1 MLEAQHGTQRIAIR
15 PYVSGDKN
23 RFGLANGV
31 DKFLVNDKTP
41 CKYSLFRQI
50 IITRP
55 DATGD
60 PALLNLEMPSP
71 MPDLNSNLNTADAFS
86 DTLSKASKADFMAQ
100 LNSTAGIEKLVHV
113 VARLRHP
120 TEGCPWDLKQT
131 HQSLKPY
138 MLEEAYE
145 AVEAIDESTASGNP
159 ANLREELGDVLLQVV
174 LHSQLAQDSGDFNF
188 TDVCNGI
195 ADKLVRR
202 HPHVFGEVE
211 ADSAEAVVKN
221 WEAIKK
227 QEKAEAGKEP
237 QTEKPSILKGISRNQ
252 PALSRALE
260 TSKKAVKVGFEWP
273 SLESLWECV
282 MSEYQEFRA
291 EFESEELEH
300 ETPAQR
306 FERLESEMGDIFFAS
321 VNLARHFKID
331 PEVALTKATAKFTQ
345 RFQMMETILAEQ
357 NPGGEPL
364 EDAMANLDFERWDD
378 LWRQAKARCEKA

>member
-1 MLEAQHGTQRIAIR
+1 
-15 PYVSGDKN
+15 
-23 RFGLANGV
+23 
-31 DKFLVNDKTP
+31 
-41 CKYSLFRQI
+41 
-50 IITRP
+50 
-55 DATGD
+55 
-60 PALLNLEMPSP
+60 
-71 MPDLNSNLNTADAFS
+71 MPDLNSNLNTV
-86 DTLSKASKADFMAQ
+86 DTSTKAEFMAH
-100 LNSTAGIEKLVHV
+100 LENTVGIDKLVQV

-145 AVEAIDESTASGNP
+145 AVEAIDEATVTQNP
-159 ANLREELGDVLLQVV
+159 ASLKEELGDVLLQVV

-202 HPHVFGEVE
+202 HPHVFGGVVAEN
-211 ADSAEAVVKN
+211 ADTVVQN
-221 WEAIKK
+221 WEAIKR
-227 QEKAEAGKEP
+227 QEKAQAGAAAQSE
-237 QTEKPSILKGISRNQ
+237 QASILKGISRSQ

-273 SLESLWECV
+273 NLESLWECV
-282 MSEYQEFRA
+282 MSEYQEFR
-291 EFESEELEH
+291 EEIEAPELDH
-300 ETPAQR
+300 ETPVQR

-331 PEVALTKATAKFTQ
+331 PEVALTKATAKFTK
-345 RFQMMETILAEQ
+345 RFQTMEALLMEQ
-357 NPGGEPL
+357 GGSEDSL

-378 LWRQAKARCEKA
+378 LWRQAKIRCQQS

>member
-1 MLEAQHGTQRIAIR
+1 M
-15 PYVSGDKN
+15 S
-23 RFGLANGV
+23 
-31 DKFLVNDKTP
+31 
-41 CKYSLFRQI
+41 
-50 IITRP
+50 
-55 DATGD
+55 
-60 PALLNLEMPSP
+60 
-71 MPDLNSNLNTADAFS
+71 DLNQNPKLPVSEKSPFS
-86 DTLSKASKADFMAQ
+86 KTDFMAR
-100 LNSTAGIEKLVHV
+100 LETTDGIDKLVQV

-145 AVEAIDESTASGNP
+145 AVEAIDESTESCNP
-159 ANLREELGDVLLQVV
+159 AHLKEELGDVLLQVV
-174 LHSQLAQDSGDFNF
+174 LHSQLAQDSGDFDF

-202 HPHVFGEVE
+202 HPHVFGEV
-211 ADSAEAVVKN
+211 DVDGAEAVVKN

-227 QEKAEAGKEP
+227 QEKALAASSLQSGKTG
-237 QTEKPSILKGISRNQ
+237 QTSILKGVSKSQ

-306 FERLESEMGDIFFAS
+306 FARLESEMGDIFFAS

-331 PEVALTKATAKFTQ
+331 PEIALTKATAKFTR

-357 NPGGEPL
+357 HPDHPAGETL
-364 EDAMANLDFERWDD
+364 EAAMAKLDFERWDE
-378 LWRQAKARCEKA
+378 LWRQAKARCEQT